1 MSAFC
6 LFCLLKTYLH
16 GAIISK
22 VCEKEKHMTTVLII
36 SALTC
41 VLLMVV
47 AFFKPSV
54 TIKNTSVSIFWIVP
68 FIGALAMI
76 LSGKVSLDGIVEAF
90 TSDSAVN
97 PLKILILF
105 ISMTLIS
112 VYLDCVGFFRF
123 LASAVLKKAGKS
135 QLNLFFYLYITVSVL
150 TVFTSNDI
158 IVLTFTPFICYFAKN
173 AKIDPIPFLITEF
186 IAANTWSMILIIGN
200 PTNIYLATN
209 AGATFA
215 DYTLKMALPTVA
227 AGVVSFIV
235 LFLIF
240 RKRLATPITGVGK
253 EEKIKDKPAVVIGL
267 IHLAGAIIMMVISS
281 YINLPMWIIAAGFCI
296 SLFVTAAIYHA
307 VAKRGFRVLGE
318 SIKRT
323 PLETI
328 PFVLS
333 MFVIVLALQN
343 SGVTETV
350 AHSLSHGN
358 TVLTFGTTSFFAAN
372 LINNI
377 PMSVLF
383 SSITN
388 FTEGYN
394 YTQALYASII
404 GSNLGAFFTPLGAL
418 AGIMW
423 TNLLKGSNVRMNFAR
438 FTKYGT
444 AVALPTLAASLLT
457 LAII

>member
-1 MSAFC
+1 
-6 LFCLLKTYLH
+6 
-16 GAIISK
+16 
-22 VCEKEKHMTTVLII
+22 MTTVLII
-36 SALTC
+36 AAVTC

-47 AFFKPSV
+47 AFLKPSV
-54 TIKNTSVSIFWIVP
+54 TIKNTTIPIFWIVP
-68 FIGALAMI
+68 FLGAVAMI
-76 LSGKVSLDGIVEAF
+76 LTGNVSVNDIIESF
-90 TSDSAVN
+90 TADSAVN

-123 LASAVLKKAGKS
+123 LASAVLEKAGKS
-135 QLNLFFYLYITVSVL
+135 QLSLFFYLYITVSLL
-150 TVFTSNDI
+150 TIFTSNDI

-173 AKIDPIPFLITEF
+173 AEIDPIPYLITEF

-209 AGATFA
+209 AGASFA
-215 DYTLKMALPTVA
+215 SYTLKMALPTLA
-227 AGVVSFIV
+227 AGVVSLTV
-235 LFLIF
+235 LYFIF
-240 RKRLATPITGVGK
+240 RTRLSKPIKASGIK
-253 EEKIKDKPAVVIGL
+253 EKIKDKPAVAIGL
-267 IHLAGAIIMMVISS
+267 IHLSGSLIFMVISS
-281 YINLPMWIIAAGFCI
+281 YINLPMWIISLGFCI
-296 SLFVTAAIYHA
+296 SLFFTTSVYYIIR
-307 VAKRGFRVLGE
+307 KEGFSALGE
-318 SIKRT
+318 TIRRT
-323 PLETI
+323 PVETI

-343 SGVTETV
+343 SGITEMIAKT
-350 AHSLSHGN
+350 LSKGN
-358 TVLTFGTTSFFAAN
+358 AVLTFGATSFFAAN

-377 PMSVLF
+377 PMSVLY

-388 FTEGYN
+388 FADTASYN
-394 YTQALYASII
+394 QALYASVI

-423 TNLLKGSNVRMNFAR
+423 TNMLKGSNVRMNFAR

-457 LAII
+457 LAVI

>member
-1 MSAFC
+1 MESVI
-6 LFCLLKTYLH
+6 
-16 GAIISK
+16 IIS
-22 VCEKEKHMTTVLII
+22 VV
-36 SALTC
+36 TC

-54 TIKNTSVSIFWIVP
+54 QIKNTSVSIFWIVP
-68 FIGALAMI
+68 LLGAIVMI
-76 LSGKVSLDGIVEAF
+76 LTGNVRLSDIINEF

-105 ISMTLIS
+105 VSMTLIS
-112 VYLDCVGFFRF
+112 IYLDCVGFFKF
-123 LASAVLKKAGKS
+123 LASKVLNHAGKS
-135 QLNLFFYLYITVSVL
+135 QTALFFYLYITVSIL
-150 TVFTSNDI
+150 TIFTSNDI

-173 AKIDPIPFLITEF
+173 AKIDPIPYLVTEF

-209 AGATFA
+209 AGATFSE
-215 DYTLKMALPTVA
+215 YTLKMALPTLA
-227 AGVVSFIV
+227 CGLVSFV
-235 LFLIF
+235 LLYLIF
-240 RKRLATPITGVGK
+240 RKRLSIPISGMGRN
-253 EEKIKDKPAVVIGL
+253 EKIKDKPAVIIGL
-267 IHLAGAIIMMVISS
+267 IHLAGSIIMMVISS
-281 YINLPMWIIAAGFCI
+281 YISLPMWIIAFGFCV
-296 SLFVTAAIYHA
+296 SLFVISGIYFILTRRNLDILSA
-307 VAKRGFRVLGE
+307 

-343 SGVTETV
+343 SGITAVIAEK
-350 AHSLSHGN
+350 LSAGN
-358 TVLTFGTTSFFAAN
+358 AVFTFGATSFLASN

-377 PMSVLF
+377 PMSVLY
-383 SSITN
+383 SAITN
-388 FTEGYN
+388 TADSAS

-423 TNLLKGSNVRMNFAR
+423 TSLLKNSNIRMSFAR

-444 AVALPTLAASLLT
+444 AIAIPSLTASLLV
-457 LAII
+457 LANI

>member
-1 MSAFC
+1 
-6 LFCLLKTYLH
+6 
-16 GAIISK
+16 
-22 VCEKEKHMTTVLII
+22 MTTVLII
-36 SALTC
+36 AAVTC

-47 AFFKPSV
+47 AFLKPSV
-54 TIKNTSVSIFWIVP
+54 TIKNATVPIFWVVP
-68 FIGALAMI
+68 FLGAVAMI
-76 LSGKVSLDGIVEAF
+76 LTGNVSVNDIVTSF

-123 LASAVLKKAGKS
+123 LASAVLRKAGKS
-135 QLNLFFYLYITVSVL
+135 QMSLFFYLYVTVSVL
-150 TVFTSNDI
+150 TIFTSNDI

-173 AKIDPIPFLITEF
+173 AEIDPIPYLITEF

-209 AGATFA
+209 AGASFA
-215 DYTLKMALPTVA
+215 SYTLKMALPTFA
-227 AGVVSFIV
+227 AGIVSLIV
-235 LFLIF
+235 LYLIF
-240 RKRLATPITGVGK
+240 RTRLSKPISGSGIK
-253 EEKIKDKPAVVIGL
+253 EKINDKPAVAIGL
-267 IHLAGAIIMMVISS
+267 VHLAGSLVFMVISS
-281 YINLPMWIIAAGFCI
+281 YINLPMWIISLGFCV
-296 SLFVTAAIYHA
+296 SLFIIATLYFI
-307 VAKRGFRVLGE
+307 
-318 SIKRT
+318 IKRKGFSVIGET
-323 PLETI
+323 VKRAPVETI

-343 SGVTETV
+343 SGITEMIAETL
-350 AHSLSHGN
+350 AQGN
-358 TVLTFGTTSFFAAN
+358 AVLTFGATSFFAAN

-377 PMSVLF
+377 PMSVLY
-383 SSITN
+383 SSITS
-388 FTEGYN
+388 FADSQT
-394 YTQALYASII
+394 YTQALYASVI

-423 TNLLKGSNVRMNFAR
+423 INMLKGSNVRMNFAR

-457 LAII
+457 LAIV

>member
-1 MSAFC
+1 MA
-6 LFCLLKTYLH
+6 
-16 GAIISK
+16 
-22 VCEKEKHMTTVLII
+22 TVLII
-36 SALTC
+36 AALTC
-41 VLLMVV
+41 VLLMLV
-47 AFFKPSV
+47 AFLKPS
-54 TIKNTSVSIFWIVP
+54 IKVKSSTVSIYWIVP
-68 FIGALAMI
+68 VIGAVAMLI
-76 LSGKVSLDGIVEAF
+76 TDSVTMNDVIASF

-112 VYLDCVGFFRF
+112 IYLDCVGFFRY
-123 LASAVLKKAGKS
+123 LASKVLTHAGKS
-135 QLNLFFYLYITVSVL
+135 QLTLFFYLYVTVSVL

-173 AKIDPIPFLITEF
+173 AKIDPIPFLISEF

-209 AGATFA
+209 AGASFA
-215 DYTLKMALPTVA
+215 SYTLKMALPTIT
-227 AGVVSFIV
+227 AGVVSFVV
-235 LFLIF
+235 LYLIF
-240 RKRLATPITGVGK
+240 KKRLSSPISATGR
-253 EEKIKDKPAVVIGL
+253 EEKLNDIPAVIIGI
-267 IHLAGAIIMMVISS
+267 IHLAGSIIMMVISS
-281 YINLPMWIIAAGFCI
+281 YINLPMWIIASGFCV
-296 SLFVTAAIYHA
+296 SLFISSGIYFIISKKGFAVLTA
-307 VAKRGFRVLGE
+307 

-323 PLETI
+323 PVETV

-333 MFVIVLALQN
+333 MFIIVLALQK
-343 SGVTETV
+343 SGITEKM
-350 AHSLSHGN
+350 AEILSSGN
-358 TVLTFGTTSFFAAN
+358 TVLTFGATSFLAAN

-383 SSITN
+383 SSITS
-388 FTEGYN
+388 FADASS

-423 TNLLKGSNVRMNFAR
+423 TSLLKTSNVRMNFAR

-444 AVALPTLAASLLT
+444 AVAVPSLIASLFALSV
-457 LAII
+457 I

>member
-1 MSAFC
+1 
-6 LFCLLKTYLH
+6 
-16 GAIISK
+16 
-22 VCEKEKHMTTVLII
+22 MTTVLII
-36 SALTC
+36 AALTC

-47 AFFKPSV
+47 AFLKPSV
-54 TIKNTSVSIFWIVP
+54 TIKNATVPIFWVVP
-68 FIGALAMI
+68 FLGAVAMI
-76 LSGKVSLDGIVEAF
+76 LTGNVSVNDIITSF

-123 LASAVLKKAGKS
+123 LASAVLEKAGKS
-135 QLNLFFYLYITVSVL
+135 QLTLFFYLYVTVSVL
-150 TVFTSNDI
+150 TIFTSNDI

-173 AKIDPIPFLITEF
+173 AEIDPIPYLITEF

-209 AGATFA
+209 AGASFA
-215 DYTLKMALPTVA
+215 SYTLKMALPTVA
-227 AGVVSFIV
+227 AGVVSLTV
-235 LFLIF
+235 LYFIF
-240 RKRLATPITGVGK
+240 RTRLSKPIKASGLK
-253 EEKIKDKPAVVIGL
+253 EIIKDKPAVAIGL
-267 IHLAGAIIMMVISS
+267 VHLAGSLVFMVISS
-281 YINLPMWIIAAGFCI
+281 YINLPMWIISLGFCV
-296 SLFVTAAIYHA
+296 SLFITATLYFI
-307 VAKRGFRVLGE
+307 
-318 SIKRT
+318 IKRKGFSVIGET
-323 PLETI
+323 VKRAPVETI

-343 SGVTETV
+343 SGITEMIAKT
-350 AHSLSHGN
+350 LSKGN
-358 TVLTFGTTSFFAAN
+358 AVLTFGATSFFAAN

-377 PMSVLF
+377 PMSVLY

-388 FTEGYN
+388 FADTASYN
-394 YTQALYASII
+394 QALYASVI

-423 TNLLKGSNVRMNFAR
+423 TNMLKGSNVRMNFAR

>member
-1 MSAFC
+1 
-6 LFCLLKTYLH
+6 
-16 GAIISK
+16 
-22 VCEKEKHMTTVLII
+22 MTTVLII
-36 SALTC
+36 AAVTC

-47 AFFKPSV
+47 AFLKPSV
-54 TIKNTSVSIFWIVP
+54 TIKNTAVPIFWIVP
-68 FIGALAMI
+68 FIGAVSMI
-76 LSGKVSLDGIVEAF
+76 LTGNVSMNDIITSF

-123 LASAVLKKAGKS
+123 LASAVLEKAGKN
-135 QLNLFFYLYITVSVL
+135 QLTLFFYLYVTVSIL
-150 TVFTSNDI
+150 TIFTSNDI

-173 AKIDPIPFLITEF
+173 AEIDPIPYLITEF

-209 AGATFA
+209 AGASFA
-215 DYTLKMALPTVA
+215 SYTLKMALPTLA
-227 AGVVSFIV
+227 AGIVSFIV

-240 RKRLATPITGVGK
+240 RTRLLKPIKSSGLK
-253 EEKIKDKPAVVIGL
+253 EKIKDKTSVTIGL
-267 IHLAGAIIMMVISS
+267 IHLGGSLIFMVISS
-281 YINLPMWIIAAGFCI
+281 YINLPMWIISLGFCT
-296 SLFVTAAIYHA
+296 SLFITATLYLII
-307 VAKRGFRVLGE
+307 KKKGFSVIGE
-318 SIKRT
+318 TLKRT
-323 PLETI
+323 PVETI

-343 SGVTETV
+343 SGITEMIATT
-350 AHSLSHGN
+350 LSKGN
-358 TVLTFGTTSFFAAN
+358 TVLTFGATSFFAAN

-377 PMSVLF
+377 PMSVLY

-388 FTEGYN
+388 FADASAYN
-394 YTQALYASII
+394 QALYASVI

-423 TNLLKGSNVRMNFAR
+423 TNMLKGSNVRMNFAR

-457 LAII
+457 LSIV

>member
-1 MSAFC
+1 M
-6 LFCLLKTYLH
+6 
-16 GAIISK
+16 I
-22 VCEKEKHMTTVLII
+22 TVLII

-41 VLLMVV
+41 LLLMAV

-54 TIKNTSVSIFWIVP
+54 TIKNTTVSIFWIVP
-68 FIGALAMI
+68 FLGAVAMI
-76 LSGKVSLDGIVEAF
+76 LTGNVSVDDIITSF
-90 TSDSAVN
+90 TSDNAVN

-112 VYLDCVGFFRF
+112 IYLDCVGFFRYI
-123 LASAVLKKAGKS
+123 AGKVLSKAGKN
-135 QLNLFFYLYITVSVL
+135 QTALFFYLYVCVSLL

-173 AKIDPIPFLITEF
+173 AKIDPIPYLVSEF

-209 AGATFA
+209 AGASFS
-215 DYTLKMALPTVA
+215 DYTLKMAVPTVA
-227 AGVVSFIV
+227 CGVVSFIL

-240 RKRLATPITGVGK
+240 RKRLLVPISAKAKT
-253 EEKIKDKPAVVIGL
+253 EKIEDVPAVIIGL
-267 IHLAGAIIMMVISS
+267 IHLAGSIIMMVISS
-281 YINLPMWIIAAGFCI
+281 YIDLPMWIIAAGFCV
-296 SLFVTAAIYHA
+296 SLFITAGIYFTIRKTGYTA
-307 VAKRGFRVLGE
+307 LFTSVKRAPV
-318 SIKRT
+318 
-323 PLETI
+323 ETI

-343 SGVTETV
+343 SGITEVISKTLT
-350 AHSLSHGN
+350 SGN
-358 TVLTFGTTSFFAAN
+358 TVLNFGITSFLASN

-377 PMSVLF
+377 PMSVLY
-383 SSITN
+383 SSITS
-388 FTEGYN
+388 FADAAS

-423 TNLLKGSNVRMNFAR
+423 TSLLKTSNVRMNFAR
-438 FTKYGT
+438 FTKYGS
-444 AVALPTLAASLLT
+444 AVALPSLAASLLA
-457 LAII
+457 LYIA